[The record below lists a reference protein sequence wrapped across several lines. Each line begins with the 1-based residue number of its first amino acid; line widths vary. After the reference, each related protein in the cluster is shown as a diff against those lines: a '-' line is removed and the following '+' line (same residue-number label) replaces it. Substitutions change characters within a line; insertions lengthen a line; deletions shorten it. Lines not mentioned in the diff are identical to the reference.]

1 MKTFNEQEWLEY
13 RAKYPELRFWQALRG
28 YMEVGYI
35 CAGEL
40 PNELKDTFYIKDK

>member
-13 RAKYPELRFWQALRG
+13 RAKWPELRFWQALRG

-35 CAGEL
+35 CKGDKLGLLE
-40 PNELKDTFYIKDK
+40 DTFYIKDK